1 MIIQPSEKHITV
13 TFEYHS
19 KIVEATKRMLLH
31 TKRRERQSTLIPKL
45 KEQITRNLS
54 I

>member
-1 MIIQPSEKHITV
+1 MIIQPSGDHIKV
-13 TFEYHS
+13 TFEYHK
-19 KIVEATKRMLLH
+19 KIVEAIKRMHLH